1 MGNFILIK
9 TKIEMAEETRG
20 SKREKNPVADSLIWS
35 DYIKKENALVQVY
48 DKFTLNPASIKIVS
62 DKPNIDNAIKAA
74 DKNPEFEQTIKT
86 TFTNYFDVPKNKV
99 KAPVTA
105 AQEVGWTHDIPMP
118 ESFQNN
124 RRVECHETAFA
135 KNYSF
140 MKGHSLY
147 SNKNKL

>member
-48 DKFTLNPASIKIVS
+48 DKFTLNPASLKVVS
-62 DKPNIDNAIKAA
+62 EKPNIHNTIKAS
-74 DKNPEFEQTIKT
+74 DKNPEFEATIKT
-86 TFTNYFDVPKNKV
+86 TFTNYFDVPKNKL

-105 AQEVGWTHDIPMP
+105 AQEVGWNHDIQMP
-118 ESFQNN
+118 TSFQNN
-124 RRVECHETAFA
+124 ARVQCHETTFA
-135 KNYSF
+135 TNYSKD
-140 MKGHSLY
+140 KGHSLY